1 MCLEISKLVCAPY
14 KTVSFCVFLRFPV
27 GESLMIR
34 GWVPHDRTST
44 FLFVWVVC
52 EPSACLKK
60 AAFVQ
65 AGFNSL
71 AIKKL
76 PYILPRLIQ
85 KNLSVFFLH
94 CENLM
99 IFEKNARYSFRSDRP
114 IC

>member
-1 MCLEISKLVCAPY
+1 
-14 KTVSFCVFLRFPV
+14 
-27 GESLMIR
+27 
-34 GWVPHDRTST
+34 
-44 FLFVWVVC
+44 VC

-85 KNLSVFFLH
+85 KSFSVFFLH
-94 CENLM
+94 CGNLM
-99 IFEKNARYSFRSDRP
+99 IFEKNDRYLFRSNYP
-114 IC
+114 IY